1 MMNSEEIEHG
11 LTRLG
16 FDVNVDKVRI
26 HSAHRDDME
35 HPFYIKTP
43 GSKSTSGVVKKAPLV
58 VHSDYLE
65 GLRISSE
72 ELYGINPITEEY
84 FHNSN
89 MENFPTRIQ
98 TGEKPT
104 HYGLAVNVMD
114 QEALSRFVV
123 WLGSLADMVMPVA
136 SALDDI
142 ENAEVELET
151 ASHTERQS
159 IVKSRLGQGKF
170 RDNLINYWSGCA
182 VSGVT
187 LPAFLRASHIKPW
200 RDCTNSERLDTY
212 NGLLLNTTLDAAFD
226 RGFISFADDGGILIS
241 PALKGHI
248 GELSISGHMSLK
260 SIDDFHREY
269 LEWHRKHVFGPAND
283 LAEKQAARDAAV

>member
-182 VSGVT
+182 VSARV
-187 LPAFLRASHIKPW
+187 PHQAVA
-200 RDCTNSERLDTY
+200 RLHKFRKARY
-212 NGLLLNTTLDAAFD
+212 VQWPPPKYYSRRGL
-226 RGFISFADDGGILIS
+226 
-241 PALKGHI
+241 
-248 GELSISGHMSLK
+248 
-260 SIDDFHREY
+260 
-269 LEWHRKHVFGPAND
+269 
-283 LAEKQAARDAAV
+283 

>member
-1 MMNSEEIEHG
+1 MLNSAEIEQG

-35 HPFYIKTP
+35 HTFYIKTP
-43 GSKSTSGVVKKAPLV
+43 GSKSTSGVVNKAPLV

-65 GLRISSE
+65 RLRTANGR
-72 ELYGINPITEEY
+72 LHGIDPTTEKF

-89 MENFPTRIQ
+89 MEDFPTRIQ
-98 TGEKPT
+98 TGETPT
-104 HYGLAVNVMD
+104 HYGLAVNVKD
-114 QEALSRFVV
+114 QEALSRFVE
-123 WLGSLADMVMPVA
+123 WLGSPGAQVKPVA

-142 ENAEVELET
+142 ANADEELET
-151 ASHTERQS
+151 ASDTEKES
-159 IVKSRLGQGKF
+159 IIKSRLGQGKF
-170 RDNLINYWSGCA
+170 RDNLLNYWSGCA

-200 RDCTNSERLDTY
+200 RDCTNAERLDTY

-241 PALKGHI
+241 TALKDHAD
-248 GELSISGHMSLK
+248 ELSISEHMSLK
-260 SIDDFHREY
+260 SVNDLHRKY
-269 LEWHRKHVFGPAND
+269 LDWHRRHVFDSENY
-283 LAEKQAARDAAV
+283 QAAGEAE